1 MVLSLLC
8 NACCPLNKCQIQ
20 IHQLSQP
27 RLWAQSSKNGA
38 VWKQMQEVCAT
49 ACCFGTWA
57 PQGRQGCP
65 RGECGEGATSATGH
79 TGTQKW
85 AFTAVCPL
93 RTGMSFHNYMTHTK
107 ILEARSEARAAKY
120 HHHPQNKI
128 TFFFFFCKEHKDEHF
143 CSSEVWKV
151 ANFNRG
157 LKNLL
162 FSFPFHN
169 SWEVKVV
176 HFST

>member
-93 RTGMSFHNYMTHTK
+93 RAGMSFHNYMTHTK

-128 TFFFFFCKEHKDEHF
+128 TFFFFFVKNIKMNIFVHQKYEKWQILTEA
-143 CSSEVWKV
+143 WKTY
-151 ANFNRG
+151 
-157 LKNLL
+157 
-162 FSFPFHN
+162 SFPFH
-169 SWEVKVV
+169 
-176 HFST
+176 STILEKLR